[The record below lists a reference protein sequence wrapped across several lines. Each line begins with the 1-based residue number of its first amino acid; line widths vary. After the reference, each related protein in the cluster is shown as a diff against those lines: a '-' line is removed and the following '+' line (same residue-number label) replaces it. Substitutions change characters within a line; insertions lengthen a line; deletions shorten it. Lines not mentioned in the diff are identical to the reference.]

1 MLELCLPLCKL
12 LQQTLVLRHDIH
24 MTKHENVHR
33 GLPRMLFNNF
43 IGGIAWS
50 VGVWIGTTV
59 IIAFAVFVISKINL
73 IPLVGNFVA
82 EVTKYVERTNS
93 PFEL

>member
-1 MLELCLPLCKL
+1 MSASCFLPCKL
-12 LQQTLVLRHDIH
+12 LQQTWVLRHDID

-33 GLPRMLFNNF
+33 GLPRMLINNF

-50 VGVWIGTTV
+50 IGVWIGTTV
-59 IIAFAVFVISKINL
+59 VIAFAVFVISKINL
-73 IPLVGNFVA
+73 IPIVGNFVA

-93 PFEL
+93 PFDL

>member
-1 MLELCLPLCKL
+1 
-12 LQQTLVLRHDIH
+12 
-24 MTKHENVHR
+24 
-33 GLPRMLFNNF
+33 MLFNNF
-43 IGGIAWS
+43 IGGIAWA

-59 IIAFAVFVISKINL
+59 IIALTVFIISKINL